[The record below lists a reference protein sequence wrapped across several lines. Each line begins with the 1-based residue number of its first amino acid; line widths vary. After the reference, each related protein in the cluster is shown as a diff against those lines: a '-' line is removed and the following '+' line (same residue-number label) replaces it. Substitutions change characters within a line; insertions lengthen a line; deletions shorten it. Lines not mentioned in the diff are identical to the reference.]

1 MERRT
6 AVVFFLAIAMTGCGG
21 GGGSSSGGP
30 SNTPSPNPNPTPIV
44 VTQTVVES
52 TIGGTR
58 SHSDPRLGDICSD
71 CHKSGNPYPV
81 FTIAGSVFK
90 SSDLTKAQPNVQIEF
105 YADANGSGVPVEVIE
120 VDANGNFYTT
130 AELNLT
136 GLYPAIRSA
145 TEKRMMPIV
154 FAGGQCNGCHKGSPQ
169 IVINVN

>member
-1 MERRT
+1 MERRI
-6 AVVFFLAIAMTGCGG
+6 AVVFLMAFGITGCGG
-21 GGGSSSGGP
+21 GGGSSSSAP
-30 SNTPSPNPNPTPIV
+30 SNTSTSNPGPVV
-44 VTQTVVES
+44 VTQNVFES

-58 SHSDPRLGDICSD
+58 SHSDFRLGFICSD
-71 CHKSGNPYPV
+71 CHESGDQEPV

-90 SSDLTKAQPNVQIEF
+90 SSDLTKPQPNVLIEF
-105 YADANGSGVPVEVIE
+105 YADANGNGAPVDVIE
-120 VDANGNFYTT
+120 VDAKGNFYTT

-154 FAGGQCNGCHKGSPQ
+154 FAGGQCNRCHKGSPQ